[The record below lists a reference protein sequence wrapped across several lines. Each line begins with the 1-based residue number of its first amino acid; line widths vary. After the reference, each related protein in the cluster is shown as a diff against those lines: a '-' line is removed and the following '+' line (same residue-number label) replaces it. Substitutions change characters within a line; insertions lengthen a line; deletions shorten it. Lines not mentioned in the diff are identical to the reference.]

1 MDLLYV
7 LIIAFSLG
15 IDAFSVALGAG
26 AYLEKTNRRQK
37 FRLSFHFGLFQFIM
51 PLIGWFAG
59 SQVAQLIA
67 KWDHWVVLIL
77 LSIVGGKMIY
87 DAVAPEGNSVATDI
101 TKGYKL
107 IALSIAT
114 SIDALAVGFSMA
126 LIKQEIF
133 IPALIIG
140 LVAAIMTLIGMFI
153 GERAS
158 VRYGKKAQIF
168 GGIVLIII
176 GLKILYE
183 HYNI

>member
-7 LIIAFSLG
+7 LFIAFSLG

-26 AYLEKTNRRQK
+26 AYLVKTDKRQR

-59 SQVAQLIA
+59 SQISNLINH
-67 KWDHWVVLIL
+67 WDHWVVLIL
-77 LSIVGGKMIY
+77 LSMVGGKMIY
-87 DAVAPEGNSVATDI
+87 DACQATDDESVTVDI

-126 LIKQEIF
+126 LINTDII
-133 IPALIIG
+133 IPSVIIG
-140 LVAAIMTLIGMFI
+140 IVAAIMTLVGMLI
-153 GERAS
+153 GEKAS
-158 VRYGKKAQIF
+158 YRYGKKAEIF
-168 GGIVLIII
+168 GGIVLILI
-176 GLKILYE
+176 GIKVLFE
-183 HYNI
+183 HI